1 MLRIHFTAED
11 LARTRLATT
20 VGAAAE
26 TYHSLELLQG
36 QRRPLPFRAWR
47 TAVAGRVEATSG
59 PLTALMPVRGPG
71 LDLRTLMGDSLSL
84 DEGIENL
91 LAVPTRR
98 LRKEM
103 ANVTF
108 APTHATWVRD
118 FLDGGREPR
127 REFADAL
134 RACHDV
140 TLAPFRSRMRS
151 HLESV
156 RTGYARTLLEGG
168 VERLLAE
175 LCVPLVRWKP
185 PVLEVDYPRHDD
197 FWLGGRGLVI
207 APALFLWRELVLVHD
222 TEDETAPYVLTVPT
236 VRELRDAAALWEPG
250 AAGDRALGALLGQTR
265 AAALAV
271 INDGCSTTELARRL
285 NLSPA
290 SASQHA
296 TVLRNARLIST
307 TRQGSAVLHTLTPL
321 GLELLGSDPFHAVH
335 PARA

>member
-1 MLRIHFTAED
+1 MLRIHFTADD

-20 VGAAAE
+20 VGAVAE
-26 TYHSLELLQG
+26 TYHGLELLLG
-36 QRRPLPFRAWR
+36 PRRPLPFRAWR
-47 TAVAGRVEATSG
+47 TAVTDRTDTATG

-71 LDLRTLMGDSLSL
+71 LDLRTLVGDSFSL

-103 ANVTF
+103 ANLTF
-108 APTHATWVRD
+108 APGHSTWVRD

-134 RACHDV
+134 RAFHDV
-140 TLAPFRSRMRS
+140 TLAPFQSRVRS

-156 RTGYARTLLEGG
+156 RNVYARTLLDGG
-168 VERLLAE
+168 VDRLLAE

-185 PVLEVDYPRHDD
+185 PVLEVDYDKKDEDIR
-197 FWLGGRGLVI
+197 LGGRGLVI
-207 APALFLWRELVLVHD
+207 APTVFLWRKLMLLHD
-222 TEDETAPYVLTVPT
+222 TEDENAPYLLAVPT
-236 VRELRDAAALWEPG
+236 VREPRDGAALWEPG
-250 AAGDRALGALLGQTR
+250 AADGRALGALLGQTR
-265 AAALAV
+265 AAALTV

-285 NLSPA
+285 DMSAA

-296 TVLRNARLIST
+296 TILRNARLITT
-307 TRQGSAVLHTLTPL
+307 TRRGGAVLHTLTPL
-321 GLELLGSDPFHAVH
+321 GLELLGSDPLH
-335 PARA
+335 PAHT